1 MKKKRDDFEDLSSFS
16 SNSEY
21 KKAKKAK
28 KGKHTGLKVFLSIIC
43 VLLILAGGGIMYIS
57 NYLLGDLTTTTIT
70 KDREEL
76 GIASDVISNEK
87 ITNVALFGVDS
98 RADDFTGRSDVII
111 IVSLD
116 EIHGKVKMTS
126 ILRDSRVQMWDGYP
140 NTSTGWDKI
149 NHAYMFGGPEAAIRV
164 INQNYKLDI
173 QDYVTVNFNKTAE
186 IVDAFGGV
194 DIEISGDEAWAL
206 NINLDNLDREDN
218 KGKGD
223 HNITDYD
230 YVGSGGMVHLTGN
243 AAVAFM
249 RIRNID
255 SDNARAGRQQRVLEA
270 VMEKAMDMNLEEY
283 PAMIKNICALCETS
297 LSISD
302 ITGYVPFVMD
312 GFKIERNMI
321 PGEYEAS
328 NSGTYENGAWMWDYD
343 LDVAAQ
349 HLREIIYEE
358 EAKEPE
364 NP

>member
-1 MKKKRDDFEDLSSFS
+1 MKKKRDNFEDLSSFS

-43 VLLILAGGGIMYIS
+43 VLLILAGGGLMYMS

-87 ITNVALFGVDS
+87 ITNIALFGLDARSDS
-98 RADDFTGRSDVII
+98 FEGRSDVII

-126 ILRDSRVQMWDGYP
+126 ILRDSRVYMWDGYP
-140 NTSTGWDKI
+140 NSGTGWDKI
-149 NHAYMFGGPEAAIRV
+149 NHAYMFGGAEGAIRV
-164 INQNYKLDI
+164 LNQNFKLDI

-194 DIEISGDEAWAL
+194 DIEITGDEAWAINQNL
-206 NINLDNLDREDN
+206 TNLDKEDN
-218 KGKGD
+218 KGKGE
-223 HNITDYD
+223 HNISSYD

-243 AAVAFM
+243 AAVAYM
-249 RIRNID
+249 RIRSID
-255 SDNARAGRQQRVLEA
+255 SDNARSDRQQKILA
-270 VMEKAMDMNLEEY
+270 AIMEKASDLSLEEY

-297 LSISD
+297 LSIAD
-302 ITGYVPFVMD
+302 ITSYVPFVMG
-312 GFKIERNMI
+312 GFEIERYQI
-321 PGEYEAS
+321 PGEYENPS
-328 NSGTYENGAWMWDYD
+328 TGNFEGGGWMWDYD

-349 HLREIIYEE
+349 HISEIIYEE
-358 EAKEPE
+358 DAKEPE